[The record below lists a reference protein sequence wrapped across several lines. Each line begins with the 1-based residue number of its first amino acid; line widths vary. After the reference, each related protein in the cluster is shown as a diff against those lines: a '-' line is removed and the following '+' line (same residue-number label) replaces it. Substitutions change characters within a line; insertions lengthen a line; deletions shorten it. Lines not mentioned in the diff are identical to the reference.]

1 MFHMDL
7 LQPKYIDTN
16 MYTLH
21 FINQIRFAEYRLFF
35 MISVSLLAV
44 PLSEQQSQGVPRIKT
59 VSEFALHRMVHNI
72 YTSNNIYIYQVYLFI
87 LCSLNWLIADVMC
100 NFHFA
105 SHANPI
111 SSSDSMRNQLGPRNV
126 SHHLF
131 PGRLRRVKWQNRFH
145 YLTNLTSSRR
155 VATFTSSVS
164 H

>member
-59 VSEFALHRMVHNI
+59 ASGFALHRMVHNI
-72 YTSNNIYIYQVYLFI
+72 YTSNDIYIYQVYLSI

-100 NFHFA
+100 NILQVTRIQFRHRTLCE
-105 SHANPI
+105 I
-111 SSSDSMRNQLGPRNV
+111 SSAQGMCRAICFLADCVGSNGKID
-126 SHHLF
+126 F
-131 PGRLRRVKWQNRFH
+131 II
-145 YLTNLTSSRR
+145 
-155 VATFTSSVS
+155 
-164 H
+164 